1 MVVMSSLQYFPRN
14 PASVGR
20 SPYAAAT
27 LYLFAL
33 AVEGPEPVLL
43 ILWRPLREETT
54 GTPCT
59 PRYPGGGGHTPGSE
73 FRPHP
78 RITPPLLSPCY
89 WENVRKL
96 SSFQKSVV
104 PFLGALFLCIIYI
117 SYSVDQDNDN
127 I

>member
-1 MVVMSSLQYFPRN
+1 MSSLQYFPRN

-59 PRYPGGGGHTPGSE
+59 PRYPGGGGIRPGANFVPDLE
-73 FRPHP
+73 LHP
-78 RITPPLLSPCY
+78 PCYPPVTGRMSGSFLLSRSQSC
-89 WENVRKL
+89 
-96 SSFQKSVV
+96 
-104 PFLGALFLCIIYI
+104 LFLVLYFCVLYTYHI
-117 SYSVDQDNDN
+117 V
-127 I
+127 